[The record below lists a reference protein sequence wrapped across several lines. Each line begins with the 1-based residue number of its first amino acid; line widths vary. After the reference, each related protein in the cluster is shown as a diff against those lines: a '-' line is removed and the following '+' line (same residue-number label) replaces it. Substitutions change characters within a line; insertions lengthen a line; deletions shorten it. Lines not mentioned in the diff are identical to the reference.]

1 MSGDHDYARLF
12 GEAAVQSVTDTFRLG
27 RWLFGLGPQARAR
40 KAEEAKAR
48 AYERAVREQQRQWNE
63 KVAREMARGTAGFAS
78 EADARAALDGKGG
91 RKSNLDR
98 RRF

>member
-1 MSGDHDYARLF
+1 MSGDHEYARLF

-27 RWLFGLGPQARAR
+27 WWLCGLGSQARAR
-40 KAEEAKAR
+40 KEEEAKKR
-48 AYERAVREQQRQWNE
+48 AYERAVREQQRHWYE
-63 KVAREMARGTAGFAS
+63 KVAREMARGTAGFAG
-78 EADARAALDGKGG
+78 EAEARAALSGKGG